1 MTPCITV
8 QMVSIHMITIFII
21 FLFTVY
27 FRGRGILL
35 VIECRFNLFT
45 CPGTPLLLLT
55 SCHFISWA
63 IVQSRKIEKKICNFW
78 YQEYYNNTL
87 LNESQINHKY
97 TCSMQI
103 HINKQTQDKCSTSTK
118 CVFHTSGMLE
128 IKRFIFQNYKTFEN
142 VNTKQLP
149 NRTEKSMQSRVN
161 FTREGWNCC
170 FGSIN

>member
-8 QMVSIHMITIFII
+8 QMVSIYMITIFII
-21 FLFTVY
+21 LLFSEY
-27 FRGRGILL
+27 FRERGILL

-63 IVQSRKIEKKICNFW
+63 FAQSRKIEKKNI
-78 YQEYYNNTL
+78 QLLISKYYNNTL
-87 LNESQINHKY
+87 LNESQINRKY

-103 HINKQTQDKCSTSTK
+103 HITKQTQDKCSTGTK

-128 IKRFIFQNYKTFEN
+128 IKRFEIKII
-142 VNTKQLP
+142 KCL
-149 NRTEKSMQSRVN
+149 RT
-161 FTREGWNCC
+161 
-170 FGSIN
+170 